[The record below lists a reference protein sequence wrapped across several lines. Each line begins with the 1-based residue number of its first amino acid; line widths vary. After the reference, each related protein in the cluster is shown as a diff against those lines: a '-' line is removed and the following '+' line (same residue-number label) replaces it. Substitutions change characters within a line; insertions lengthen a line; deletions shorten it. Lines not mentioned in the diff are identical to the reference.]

1 MISLISN
8 RYNDNPE
15 RASRPFDK
23 DRDGFVIGEGAGILV
38 LEELEHALSRGAP
51 TIYAEVIGF
60 GASGDASHITA
71 GRDDG
76 SGAVMAIKDAVRDT
90 GIKLHLYNVGRQQ
103 VL

>member
-1 MISLISN
+1 MICLISN

-15 RASRPFDK
+15 RASRPFDR

-60 GASGDASHITA
+60 DVAGIPETA
-71 GRDDG
+71 N
-76 SGAVMAIKDAVRDT
+76 
-90 GIKLHLYNVGRQQ
+90 L
-103 VL
+103 